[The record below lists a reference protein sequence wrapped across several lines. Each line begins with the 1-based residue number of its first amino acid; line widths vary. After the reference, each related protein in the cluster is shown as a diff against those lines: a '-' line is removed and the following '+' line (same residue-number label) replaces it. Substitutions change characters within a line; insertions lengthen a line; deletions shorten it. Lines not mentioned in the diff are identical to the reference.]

1 MCHCFS
7 VLLRYSP
14 PVTFHPTNFYVIH
27 NQFHKQDFK
36 NYLLFWYILE
46 TRDMNCKKTK
56 MKRFHCLQGAAIKSK
71 CFPVS
76 RLYIILYD
84 SRTNHKLDVLVRWST
99 LYGAYNWN
107 KYHEVFQISIHY
119 HSTKWHIR
127 LMSKSYRKIW
137 KCILKKMISKRNN
150 ISKAAS
156 LLAFNAFE
164 TQTKSPISRYRR
176 FKLYFMLANLD
187 MTFRYD
193 FEKVLWSG

>member
-119 HSTKWHIR
+119 HSTEWYIR
-127 LMSKSYRKIW
+127 LMSKSYWNWWTVVYLTNVFCLNWYQKEITFP
-137 KCILKKMISKRNN
+137 KLLLCSHSMHSKHKLR
-150 ISKAAS
+150 A
-156 LLAFNAFE
+156 
-164 TQTKSPISRYRR
+164 RYP
-176 FKLYFMLANLD
+176 D
-187 MTFRYD
+187 ID
-193 FEKVLWSG
+193 G